1 MEPRH
6 ISRQESNYRPLKW
19 SSGHSNRS
27 QRRSEERAAAL
38 WGSHEGFVFSWEFSE
53 RKDTLGLFWAARA
66 ALEIRRYTSPNK
78 TISARTRAIFS
89 SRLSAAQEGKW
100 GDCAEYWLSSWMKHV
115 SLRFIYQLRKYLIWR
130 ETNQQPSHCSHVLMQ
145 QNPRARNQF
154 YSVVVRFSHRSAI
167 VYYECSSSLFII
179 NSLLCSQHIY

>member
-19 SSGHSNRS
+19 SSRHSN
-27 QRRSEERAAAL
+27 SEERAAAL

-53 RKDTLGLFWAARA
+53 RTDTLGLFWAARA

-89 SRLSAAQEGKW
+89 SRLSPAQEGKW

-115 SLRFIYQLRKYLIWR
+115 SLRFIYQLLNLNRLAAEKIFNL
-130 ETNQQPSHCSHVLMQ
+130 EGDKPATFTLLSCAHAAESQVFL
-145 QNPRARNQF
+145 ARNQF
-154 YSVVVRFSHRSAI
+154 YSVVVRFSHCSAI
-167 VYYECSSSLFII
+167 VYYECSSSSLFV
-179 NSLLCSQHIY
+179 YY